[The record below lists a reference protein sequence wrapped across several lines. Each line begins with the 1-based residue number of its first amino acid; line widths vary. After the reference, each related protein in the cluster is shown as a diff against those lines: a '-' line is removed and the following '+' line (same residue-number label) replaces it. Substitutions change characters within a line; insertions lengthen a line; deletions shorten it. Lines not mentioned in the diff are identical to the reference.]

1 MMLKLRPEG
10 QWSYLELR
18 KGCSRQ
24 RDSMCKGLEVED
36 SLGLL
41 RDQME
46 PNMAGVPS
54 ASGPFEGKGMGQH
67 FFLSLNW
74 APLHLLPAS
83 SPPHYRKM
91 RQSHLPN

>member
-1 MMLKLRPEG
+1 
-10 QWSYLELR
+10 
-18 KGCSRQ
+18 
-24 RDSMCKGLEVED
+24 MCKGLEVED

-67 FFLSLNW
+67 FFLSLN
-74 APLHLLPAS
+74 
-83 SPPHYRKM
+83 
-91 RQSHLPN
+91 